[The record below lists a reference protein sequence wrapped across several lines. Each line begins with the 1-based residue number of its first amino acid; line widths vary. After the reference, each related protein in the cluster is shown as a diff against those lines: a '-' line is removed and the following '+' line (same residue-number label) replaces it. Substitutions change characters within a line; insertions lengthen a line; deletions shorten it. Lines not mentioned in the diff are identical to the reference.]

1 MPRRSATPSRRTSPA
16 SGRSSLPP
24 RSRLA
29 AVAPE
34 ERSGSNHQIVN
45 GLFVQRRRFVPITTT
60 RRLAA
65 ALVRG
70 RSNPG
75 EAVELFVDVG
85 ARVIGAMGPHEQ
97 DPCARLVL
105 ERDDH
110 SVLAPQVPNA
120 QPLQGIW
127 PGDPV
132 AERCA
137 AAPGE
142 IIKEHLVGACR
153 RAPQPCC
160 LRLGQR
166 GLQNL
171 DRHRYGVVAAD
182 RTTRPSP
189 RRICARLSARSSR
202 PARASSASRR

>member
-1 MPRRSATPSRRTSPA
+1 MPRRSAPPSRRPSPA

-34 ERSGSNHQIVN
+34 ERSSSNHQIAN
-45 GLFVQRRRFVPITTT
+45 GLFVERRRFVPVTTT

-75 EAVELFVDVG
+75 EAVELFVEVG
-85 ARVIGAMGPHEQ
+85 ARVIGAMGPDER
-97 DPCARLVL
+97 DPCPRLAL

-110 SVLAPQVPNA
+110 PVLAPQVPNA
-120 QPLQGIW
+120 QPLQGIR

-137 AAPGE
+137 AAPGRPPS
-142 IIKEHLVGACR
+142 AR
-153 RAPQPCC
+153 RRSSPQVDAT
-160 LRLGQR
+160 L
-166 GLQNL
+166 
-171 DRHRYGVVAAD
+171 HGVVVDLSQLLLREAQVVERGQVLLQLVDATRAD
-182 RTTRPSP
+182 QHRGHSRVPQCP
-189 RRICARLSARSSR
+189 RDG
-202 PARASSASRR
+202 